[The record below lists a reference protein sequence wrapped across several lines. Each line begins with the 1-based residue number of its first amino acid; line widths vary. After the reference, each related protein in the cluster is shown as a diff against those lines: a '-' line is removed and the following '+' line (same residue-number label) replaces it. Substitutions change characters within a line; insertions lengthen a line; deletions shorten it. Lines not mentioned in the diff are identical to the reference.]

1 MHVSLLRSRVPALVA
16 AGYGL
21 IFTLAVYFDLVTGG
35 TEPWETLVFLMS
47 FPWSMLLMFVA
58 AWTLAHIGYPLDYFF
73 IPCGLLNMI
82 AVFLIARSAMQRPG
96 AMRIDG
102 SQKSKDKR

>member
-1 MHVSLLRSRVPALVA
+1 MRVSLLKSRVPELVA

-21 IFTLAVYFDLVTGG
+21 IFALAVYFDLATHG
-35 TEPWETLVFLMS
+35 TEPWETLVFLMA

-73 IPCGLLNMI
+73 IPCAVLNMI
-82 AVFLIARSAMQRPG
+82 AVFLIARSATQRPG
-96 AMRIDG
+96 ATRID
-102 SQKSKDKR
+102 SSRNRNKR